1 MNALLGFV
9 IAILLALFPL
19 WNTANM
25 MLTEARLSV
34 NVYQPIQ
41 TAAKLQAPADM
52 VEYFEQAE
60 SYMKDHHIDSGNTCV
75 VFSSQPNCDLNLF
88 YRKISQDIEI
98 LNEIKSEPLAS
109 IETTNALTRIHQS
122 LFSNED
128 DTLLTPD
135 HSFWYRWYGWPIW
148 IAKVIDWFSGLLV
161 FVSIILLLAIFGES

>member
-1 MNALLGFV
+1 MSKLIG
-9 IAILLALFPL
+9 AIIALFMLVFPI

-25 MLTEARLSV
+25 FITEARLSV

-41 TAAKLQAPADM
+41 TAAKLQSPSDM
-52 VEYFEQAE
+52 VEYFQQAE
-60 SYMKDHHIDSGNTCV
+60 SYMKDHKIDSGNTCV

-88 YRKISQDIEI
+88 YRKIGQDIEI
-98 LNEIKSEPLAS
+98 LNEIKDQPLAS

-122 LFSNED
+122 LFSNTD

-148 IAKVIDWFSGLLV
+148 MAKVIDWFSGLLALV
-161 FVSIILLLAIFGES
+161 GVLIVLGIAQD

>member
-1 MNALLGFV
+1 MNTLF
-9 IAILLALFPL
+9 AILVAASAFLFPI

-25 MLTEARLSV
+25 VLTEARLSV

-41 TAAKLQAPADM
+41 TAAKLQAPSDM

-60 SYMKDHHIDSGNTCV
+60 QYLVDHNIDNGNTCV
-75 VFSSQPNCDLNLF
+75 VFSSQPNCNLNLF

-98 LNEIKSEPLAS
+98 LNEIKGEPLAS

-122 LFSNED
+122 LFSNQD

-148 IAKVIDWFSGLLV
+148 IAKLIDWFSGLLV
-161 FVSIILLLAIFGES
+161 LLGLLIILGIT